1 MGRRMRS
8 QAAPTTAVAQTRSRG
23 RTAFVVFAVQ
33 VVVALG
39 LPLALSVFAPISAAP
54 WAGVL
59 LLGLIGFA
67 LIQGSWTW
75 LIPPV
80 GAVAMVPVLL
90 ELGPWRLAYLCAAA
104 MLAALVGMWI
114 LMRTWQGLGAATSIS
129 VDGSLITLQPQAASS
144 ATPGET
150 MVVEVSRDGGATWMT
165 VGRYAV
171 SEQAVLLSGIDDL
184 AGALVRVVPQTSGER
199 SDGISLPQGSQGS
212 VVAQSGDRQVTVS
225 WSPPTNTGGTPI
237 IDYIVQVSRAD
248 AFGAYASG
256 ASTADPWV
264 TVARTPSPLPTM
276 VVTGLTNG
284 VPVVFRVAAV
294 NAAGIGP
301 FTQSSAPVVPL
312 GVSDPPM
319 QVVAERGDGRLIVRW
334 IAPANDGGLPIVDY
348 RVQSSTDGGFTW
360 LPIVRAPSARCETPV
375 VGLVNGVAYSF
386 RVAAVNAAGQG
397 GFSDASNL
405 CVPAGLP
412 SEPGDISGVVGDG
425 TVSLAWSPPLHDGG
439 DPVQDYRLEISA
451 DAGQTWVQ
459 VPRMPHASPTAQ
471 VSGLTSG
478 VAYVFRTAAVN
489 GVGMG
494 PYGAISGTFTPIGAP
509 GAIHAVM
516 AELAPTKLQ
525 VAPPLVETAGVG
537 TGSRGSGSRG
547 SGTALRWMMSVLL
560 ILGGVALI
568 GVAVRTT
575 VFADMQFEI
584 GQVQVDEA
592 APTPS
597 APPDDAPLIGGG
609 DEAGA
614 GLPTPAVAPPQIE
627 TGTVLGT
634 LRFER
639 NGKPLVSEE
648 PLVVRQGIGR
658 DVLSEGPGHYPTTP
672 LPGQP
677 GNAGIAGHRTGWS
690 APFLHLDELQ
700 TGDQVVFTGED
711 GVIYRYVVH
720 STQVVDPEDTWVLGD
735 DPLRLATAM
744 MTLTTCDPPG
754 TNKRRLVVFAYL
766 VA

>member
-1 MGRRMRS
+1 MRNQAGRGG
-8 QAAPTTAVAQTRSRG
+8 PSRA
-23 RTAFVVFAVQ
+23 AFVVFSVQ
-33 VVVALG
+33 VLVALG

-75 LIPPV
+75 LVPPV

-104 MLAALVGMWI
+104 MLAALAGMWI
-114 LMRTWQGLGAATSIS
+114 LMRTWQGMSAQTSIS
-129 VDGSLITLQPQAASS
+129 VDGSLITLQPQAAAS

-150 MVVEVSRDGGATWMT
+150 MVVEVSRDGGATWLT

-184 AGALVRVVPQTSGER
+184 AGALVRVVPQSSGER
-199 SDGISLPQGSQGS
+199 TDGISLPQGSQGS

-225 WSPPTNTGGTPI
+225 WSPPSNTGGTPI

-248 AFGAYASG
+248 AFGAFASG
-256 ASTADPWV
+256 VSTADPWV

-301 FTQSSAPVVPL
+301 YTQSSAPVVPL
-312 GVSDPPM
+312 GVSDPPA
-319 QVVAERGDGRLIVRW
+319 QIVAERGDGRLIVRW
-334 IAPANDGGLPIVDY
+334 TAPANDGGLPIVDY
-348 RVQSSTDGGFTW
+348 RVQSSTDGGITW
-360 LPIVRAPSARCETPV
+360 LPIVRAPSAHCETPV
-375 VGLVNGVAYSF
+375 VGLVNGTAYRF

-397 GFSDASNL
+397 NFSEASNL

-412 SEPGDISGVVGDG
+412 GEPGAISGVVGDG
-425 TVSLAWSPPLHDGG
+425 TVSLAWTAPQHDGG
-439 DPVQDYRLEISA
+439 DPVQDYRLEVSA
-451 DAGQTWVQ
+451 DLGQTWLQ
-459 VPRMPHASPTAQ
+459 VPRMAHASPTAQ

-478 VAYVFRTAAVN
+478 VSYVFRVAAVN

-494 PYGAISGTFTPIGAP
+494 SFSAVSTAFTPIGAP

-525 VAPPLVETAGVG
+525 VAPPVVAAA
-537 TGSRGSGSRG
+537 SAGSGARG

-560 ILGGVALI
+560 ILAGVALI

-575 VFADMQFEI
+575 VFADMQFEL

-592 APTPS
+592 SPTPS

-609 DEAGA
+609 DESGA
-614 GLPTPAVAPPQIE
+614 GLPTPSIAPPQIE
-627 TGTVLGT
+627 AGTVLGT
-634 LRFER
+634 IRFER
-639 NGKPLVSEE
+639 NGKPLVSDE

-658 DVLSEGPGHYPTTP
+658 KVLSEGPGHYPTTV

-690 APFLHLDELQ
+690 APFFHLDELQ
-700 TGDQVVFTGED
+700 TGDLIVYTADD
-711 GVIYRYVVH
+711 GATYRYVVH
-720 STQVVDPEDTWVLGD
+720 STQVVDPQDTWVLAD

-744 MTLTTCDPPG
+744 LTLTTCDPPG
-754 TNKRRLVVFAYL
+754 TNERRLVVFAYL